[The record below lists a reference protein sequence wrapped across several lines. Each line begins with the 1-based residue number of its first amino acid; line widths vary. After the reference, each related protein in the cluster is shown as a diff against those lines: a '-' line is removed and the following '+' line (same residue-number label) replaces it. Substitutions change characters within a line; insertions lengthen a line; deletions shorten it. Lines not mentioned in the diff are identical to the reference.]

1 MATIEVAHLA
11 KRYGSTVA
19 VEDVSFAVT
28 EGEIF
33 GILGPNGAGKT
44 TTVESIV
51 GLRVPDAGTI
61 RVLGL
66 DPQADGARLRE
77 MVGVQLQESA
87 LPPKLRLEEA
97 VRLYAAFYRQH
108 ADLDALLETLG
119 VSEKRHSYFKDL
131 SGGQKQ
137 RLSIALALMGQPT
150 IAVLDELTTGLDPQ
164 ARRATWG
171 LVEGVRAHGVTIV
184 LVTHAMDEAQH
195 LCDRVALVDSG
206 RVVAIDSPERL
217 AERTAGGKRVRFR
230 PSAAFDEALLT
241 SLPEVHGLE
250 HNGGWMVATGEGELV
265 NAVILSLHEHGIT
278 ARDVAT
284 ESGALEDAFLAL
296 VGHGGNPSNGDGPA
310 AEPAHERGR
319 LHRPRVPRASVR
331 RTKHPGTRPPR
342 AAFGRLV
349 AAEWHLALRN
359 PSGLIAGL
367 GIPVIL
373 LIVFGTLPTMNNPQA
388 SLGGYSPLQIYMPTM
403 IALSLTV
410 FALTWMPATLAA
422 YRELGVLRRMSTT
435 PVSPTWLLGAQL
447 VLNVALFVCAV
458 LIVLV
463 GGAVVFGARVSVE
476 LPGFVVS
483 LPLAMAAMFSIGLW
497 IASIARGQRVAG
509 AIGALLFFP
518 MLFFAGVWLPQQS
531 MPSWLRMISRLAPVG
546 AGVHALDSSMLS
558 GSFPP
563 FQPLLVMAV
572 WAAVFGWLSVR
583 MFRWE

>member
-1 MATIEVAHLA
+1 VATIEVEHLA

-19 VEDVSFAVT
+19 VEDVTFAVT

-61 RVLGL
+61 RVLGQ
-66 DPQADGARLRE
+66 DPQADGAGLHE
-77 MVGVQLQESA
+77 VVGVQLQESA
-87 LPPKLRLEEA
+87 LPPKLRVEEA
-97 VRLYAAFYRQH
+97 VRLYAAFYERP
-108 ADLDALLETLG
+108 ADADALLEVLG
-119 VSEKRHSYFKDL
+119 LSAKTRSYFKDL

-137 RLSIALALMGQPT
+137 RLSIALALIGRPT

-171 LVEGVRAHGVTIV
+171 LVEDVRARGVTIL
-184 LVTHAMDEAQH
+184 LVTHDMDEAQH

-230 PSAAFDEALLT
+230 PSAAFDESLLT
-241 SLPEVHGLE
+241 SLPEVSGLE
-250 HNGGWMVATGEGELV
+250 HHGEWMIATGEGELV
-265 NAVILSLHEHGIT
+265 NAVILSLHGSGIT

-296 VGHGGNPSNGDGPA
+296 VGHDGHHPDGDSPVAGPSRERDR
-310 AEPAHERGR
+310 AHRRRGW
-319 LHRPRVPRASVR
+319 RAGVR
-331 RTKHPGTRPPR
+331 RPGTRPPR
-342 AAFGRLV
+342 AAFRRLV
-349 AAEWHLALRN
+349 ATEWLLALRQ

-367 GIPVIL
+367 GIPVVL
-373 LIVFGTLPTMNNPQA
+373 LIVFGTVPTMTTPQA
-388 SLGGYSPLQIYMPTM
+388 SLGGFSPLQVYMPTL

-410 FALTWMPATLAA
+410 FALTWLPATLAS

-435 PVSPTWLLGAQL
+435 PVSPTWLLGAQV
-447 VLNVALFVCAV
+447 VLSLALFACAV
-458 LIVLV
+458 LIVLI
-463 GGAVVFGARVSVE
+463 GGAVVFGARVSFE

-483 LPLAMAAMFSIGLW
+483 LPLAIAAMFSIGLW
-497 IASIARGQRVAG
+497 IASIARSQRVAG

-531 MPSWLRMISRLAPVG
+531 MPSWLRTISRLAPVG
-546 AGVHALDSSMLS
+546 AGVHTLDASMLS

-563 FQPLLVMAV
+563 VQPLLVMAV
-572 WAAVFGWLSVR
+572 WAAVFGWLAVR